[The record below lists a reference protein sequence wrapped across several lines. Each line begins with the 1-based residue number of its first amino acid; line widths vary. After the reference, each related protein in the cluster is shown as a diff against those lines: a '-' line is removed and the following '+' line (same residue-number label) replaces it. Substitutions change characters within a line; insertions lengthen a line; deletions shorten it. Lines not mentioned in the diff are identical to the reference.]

1 MRFRWLGGLCLLL
14 WAHGCL
20 AGEFGH
26 PGGALP
32 PNLPQVMEKLRQD
45 PYDLELL
52 ISYGTSKGG
61 SAGHLALNVR
71 DTKTQEETVY
81 SANFYADRSSE
92 HAQGF
97 YTERLMMA
105 IPKQEYLY
113 HTRSSIGESASF
125 GLDFG
130 EVYKRSVL
138 GVRVFGVPAA
148 EKAAL
153 VGFFQR
159 LNQDYLQQVE
169 NTEYHQGP
177 VLYGYMNLNC
187 AKTIGSA
194 FRFGVGYQDLLVKN
208 GPYFSWRKLKA
219 AVTANIPTEMAL
231 KLMRVWHKRGYAMDV
246 VLYRKYPGSAYVDPH
261 DEDAIAFKDLPNR
274 FPSVL
279 SRDFSREADAYQDYD
294 NLFAMYLF
302 HYLNRYQL
310 QIDPQSQLLQ
320 LQSLPAP
327 FSYAEAARHARQDA
341 KVDSQNFARQTL
353 APLRGTAIT
362 P

>member
-1 MRFRWLGGLCLLL
+1 MKLRRYWLILLFA
-14 WAHGCL
+14 WAHCCV
-20 AGEFGH
+20 AAEFGN
-26 PGGALP
+26 PGAALP
-32 PNLPQVMEKLRQD
+32 GNLAEVMNRLRQD
-45 PYDLELL
+45 AFDLELL

-61 SAGHLALNVR
+61 SAGHLALNLR
-71 DTKTQEETVY
+71 DTQTQNETVY
-81 SANFYADRSSE
+81 SANFYADRAAEHESE
-92 HAQGF
+92 F
-97 YTERLMMA
+97 YTEQLMIP

-113 HTRSSIGESASF
+113 HTHSSVGANTSF

-138 GVRVFGVPAA
+138 GIRVFGVPAS

-153 VGFFQR
+153 VQFFQR
-159 LNQDYLQQVE
+159 LNQDYQQQARD
-169 NTEYHQGP
+169 TEYQQGP

-194 FRFGVGYQDLLVKN
+194 FKYGASYQELQVKN

-219 AVTANIPTEMAL
+219 VAQANIPTEMAI
-231 KLMRVWHKRGYAMDV
+231 KLMRAWHKRGYGMDV
-246 VLYRKYPGSAYVDPH
+246 VLYRKYPGSTYIDPH
-261 DEDAIAFKDLPNR
+261 DDSGVAFKDLPNR

-279 SRDFSREADAYQDYD
+279 SRDFSREADAYKDYD

-310 QIDPQSQLLQ
+310 QIEPQSNALQ
-320 LQSLPAP
+320 LTSLPAP
-327 FSYAEAARHARQDA
+327 LAYAEAVKRAKQDA
-341 KVDSQNFARQTL
+341 RADSRHFLRHTPTA
-353 APLRGTAIT
+353 LRGTAIT

>member
-1 MRFRWLGGLCLLL
+1 MKHRWTWLVLLL
-14 WAHGCL
+14 VWVDCCL
-20 AGEFGH
+20 AAEFGN
-26 PGGALP
+26 PGAATP
-32 PNLPQVMEKLRQD
+32 ANLTAVMNTLRQD
-45 PYDLELL
+45 AYDLELL

-61 SAGHLALNVR
+61 SAGHLALSVR
-71 DTKTQEETVY
+71 DAKTQDETVY

-92 HAQGF
+92 HQQGF
-97 YTERLMMA
+97 YTEQLMMA

-113 HTRSSIGESASF
+113 HTRSSIGEGASF

-138 GVRVFGVPAA
+138 GIRVSGVPEA

-153 VGFFQR
+153 VRFFQR
-159 LNQDYLQQVE
+159 LNQDYLQQAQD
-169 NTEYHQGP
+169 TEYQQGS

-194 FRFGVGYQDLLVKN
+194 FRYGAGYDDLQVKN

-219 AVTANIPTEMAL
+219 VVTANIPTEMAL
-231 KLMRVWHKRGYAMDV
+231 KLMRAWHKRGYAMDV

-261 DEDAIAFKDLPNR
+261 DEDAKPFKDLPNR

-294 NLFAMYLF
+294 NLFAVYLF

-320 LQSLPAP
+320 LQALPAP
-327 FSYAEAARHARQDA
+327 LSYAEAARRARQDA
-341 KVDSQNFARQTL
+341 KADSKGLARHSQ

>member
-1 MRFRWLGGLCLLL
+1 MKFRWLGSLCLLL
-14 WAHGCL
+14 WAQYCL
-20 AGEFGH
+20 SAEFGM
-26 PGGALP
+26 PDGAVP
-32 PNLPQVMEKLRQD
+32 ANLDKVMERLRQD

-71 DTKTQEETVY
+71 DTKTQDETVY

-92 HAQGF
+92 HEQRF

-113 HTRSSIGESASF
+113 HTRSSIGETASF

-138 GVRVFGVPAA
+138 GIRVFGVPA
-148 EKAAL
+148 EQKAAL
-153 VGFFQR
+153 VQFFQR
-159 LNQDYLQQVE
+159 LNQDYQQQVQD
-169 NTEYHQGP
+169 TEYQQGQ
-177 VLYGYMNLNC
+177 VLYGYTNLNC

-194 FRFGVGYQDLLVKN
+194 FRYGAGYHDLTVKN

-219 AVTANIPTEMAL
+219 VVTANIPTEMAL

-246 VLYRKYPGSAYVDPH
+246 VLYRKYPASAYVDPH
-261 DEDAIAFKDLPNR
+261 DEDAVAFKDLPNR

-279 SRDFSREADAYQDYD
+279 SRDFSREADAYEDYD
-294 NLFAMYLF
+294 NLFATYLF
-302 HYLNRYQL
+302 YHLNRYQL

-320 LQSLPAP
+320 LQSKPAP
-327 FSYAEAARHARQDA
+327 LTYAEAARRARQDA
-341 KVDSQNFARQTL
+341 KADSKGFELRTQV
-353 APLRGTAIT
+353 PMRGTPIT

>member
-1 MRFRWLGGLCLLL
+1 MRFRWLSGLCLLI
-14 WAHGCL
+14 WAHCCL

-194 FRFGVGYQDLLVKN
+194 FRFGAGYQDL
-208 GPYFSWRKLKA
+208 
-219 AVTANIPTEMAL
+219 
-231 KLMRVWHKRGYAMDV
+231 
-246 VLYRKYPGSAYVDPH
+246 
-261 DEDAIAFKDLPNR
+261 
-274 FPSVL
+274 
-279 SRDFSREADAYQDYD
+279 
-294 NLFAMYLF
+294 
-302 HYLNRYQL
+302 
-310 QIDPQSQLLQ
+310 
-320 LQSLPAP
+320 
-327 FSYAEAARHARQDA
+327 
-341 KVDSQNFARQTL
+341 
-353 APLRGTAIT
+353 
-362 P
+362 